1 MPWVASSEVPSKT
14 EGRGDGQH
22 EFTKTAPVPSP
33 TVPLTLVSDLTKVP
47 TRTLRRWSVSNLL
60 RMGHCAPTVMQT
72 LLDAS
77 DTEAEWLVKLTAGLP
92 GGIGNTGA
100 ECGGVTAPLVLI
112 GLRHARDAMH
122 DGLPP
127 IIDKGHDLL
136 QRFAGCHGTT
146 LCREIRGTARL
157 PLRCVGAVRQAPEL
171 CAQALSNDCA
181 DVIPAASRGAY
192 QRLYAH
198 FVAKEFHCA
207 HAVVRQIRH
216 MNPVSQDV
224 LDATSPF
231 IGGTVLTGMTCS
243 ALTAGVMALGVA
255 LGEIERSRL
264 RVLRMIGTMAA
275 GGDAFADDLNKF
287 NRTMNLGHTL
297 AKWFT
302 GAFGSTQCRDIT
314 GCDFSTTVGVN
325 RYIGTERRV
334 AVSGDRAAGRCRSR
348 AHDRL
353 RAVGTL
359 SRLSL

>member
-1 MPWVASSEVPSKT
+1 
-14 EGRGDGQH
+14 
-22 EFTKTAPVPSP
+22 
-33 TVPLTLVSDLTKVP
+33 
-47 TRTLRRWSVSNLL
+47 
-60 RMGHCAPTVMQT
+60 MQT

-112 GLRHARDAMH
+112 GLRHARDPMH

-127 IIDKGHDLL
+127 VIDKGHDLL

-146 LCREIRGTARL
+146 LCREIRGTDRL

-171 CAQALSNDCA
+171 CAQTLSSDCA
-181 DVIPAASRGAY
+181 HVIPAASRDAY
-192 QRLYAH
+192 RRLYAH
-198 FVAKEFHCA
+198 FVEKEFHCA
-207 HAVVRQIRH
+207 HAVVQQVRH
-216 MNPVSQDV
+216 TNPVSQDV

-275 GGDAFADDLNKF
+275 GGDAFADDVNKF
-287 NRTMNLGHTL
+287 NRTMNLGHQL

-314 GCDFSTTVGVN
+314 GCDFSTTVGSEPVH
-325 RYIGTERRV
+325 RHRRRGT
-334 AVSGDRAAGRCRSR
+334 VSGDRAPGRSQSGAHDPWVANGFGGPRLRDTSQESSGARYEDECSRCREL
-348 AHDRL
+348 AG
-353 RAVGTL
+353 AVAPAGAGAYMRRRVIIGVRVDLAPREPTAN
-359 SRLSL
+359 